1 MESKTKSGI
10 SREIIA
16 AMVNKHFPGEE
27 ILSVEELTEGMFNS
41 AYVIRGS
48 GILERGSVLK
58 IGPGPEAE
66 LLTYEKDILR
76 AEVEVYRLLRDRP
89 VKIPGLLAWD
99 YSREHIPCDYFF
111 MERMDGIL
119 WKNCAGRIS
128 PENRRRLMYEL
139 GKSNAAVHSVKG
151 QWFGYIKEDERFRF
165 DTWAGAF
172 FAMMG
177 DILEDGRKRG
187 CELPYGE
194 IEETLKSLEACL
206 NTVRT
211 PCLVDFDMWAG
222 NVLVD
227 EGSCSRITGIIDFER
242 SFFGDPVADFTSA
255 ISLFDDVEKEPDFRK
270 GYSEI
275 SNAPFVI
282 TEGHRIRM
290 DLYRLYMA
298 VILHVESYRFPRE
311 YEIKV
316 KMQMTERIR
325 QLLETLK
332 AKV

>member
-111 MERMDGIL
+111 HGTH
-119 WKNCAGRIS
+119 GRNS
-128 PENRRRLMYEL
+128 
-139 GKSNAAVHSVKG
+139 
-151 QWFGYIKEDERFRF
+151 
-165 DTWAGAF
+165 
-172 FAMMG
+172 
-177 DILEDGRKRG
+177 
-187 CELPYGE
+187 
-194 IEETLKSLEACL
+194 
-206 NTVRT
+206 
-211 PCLVDFDMWAG
+211 
-222 NVLVD
+222 
-227 EGSCSRITGIIDFER
+227 
-242 SFFGDPVADFTSA
+242 
-255 ISLFDDVEKEPDFRK
+255 VEKLCRED
-270 GYSEI
+270 
-275 SNAPFVI
+275 
-282 TEGHRIRM
+282 
-290 DLYRLYMA
+290 
-298 VILHVESYRFPRE
+298 FPR
-311 YEIKV
+311 KPQAAHV
-316 KMQMTERIR
+316 
-325 QLLETLK
+325 
-332 AKV
+332 